1 MGLFGFSR
9 QNDSQPE
16 SETQEEALTASPA
29 ESAVQLSVESSQLPK
44 EADDTEIDE
53 PDITTEPVVLDE
65 AHENLAQARVVE
77 SQASLP
83 EEDNNHGFASYAPKP
98 GSIEETGL
106 HINLL
111 LELLI
116 KHIYRSGVSD
126 LQQLSKD
133 LCLSGSI
140 VKALLDEAK
149 QKAWVEN
156 PSSNDN
162 GQFRYSLSNIGTL
175 EAEKAFLK
183 RGYLGP
189 APIPLELYQKVSK
202 IQSNRTQVLTEAEMR
217 EGFGDL
223 VFPDEVINSVGP
235 ALNSTKPILIYGGAG
250 TGKSYFC
257 RHLNR
262 LFGETVLIPYAI
274 EINNEI
280 IQVFDPELHHV
291 KDQHQASNVVSA
303 LRIADGYDRR
313 WLACER
319 PLLVTGGELT
329 LSMLEVQFDN
339 ASRCF
344 LPPIQLKA
352 NNGIL
357 FLDDL
362 GRQRVTPKELFN
374 RWILPLEERR
384 DFLALQNGQH
394 FEVPFELLLLFSTNL
409 TPQEL
414 IDDAFLRRLG
424 YKIQFQPL
432 SKELYQQIWFRECE
446 RFELNCDNQQF
457 DYLINMLH
465 QPNNKPYLACYP
477 RDILS
482 IVRDQVL
489 FKNLPNSVNR
499 ELIDFAWQSYF
510 VA

>member
-1 MGLFGFSR
+1 MANKSS
-9 QNDSQPE
+9 NES
-16 SETQEEALTASPA
+16 SETIDNEF
-29 ESAVQLSVESSQLPK
+29 SV
-44 EADDTEIDE
+44 
-53 PDITTEPVVLDE
+53 
-65 AHENLAQARVVE
+65 
-77 SQASLP
+77 
-83 EEDNNHGFASYAPKP
+83 YAPRP
-98 GSIEETGL
+98 GNIEETGL
-106 HINLL
+106 SINLL

-116 KHIYRSGVSD
+116 KHIYRAGVID

-133 LCLSGSI
+133 LSLSGSI
-140 VKALLDEAK
+140 VKLLLDEAK
-149 QKAWVEN
+149 QKTWVEN
-156 PSSNDN
+156 PSSADN
-162 GQFRYSLSNIGTL
+162 GQFRYTLSNIGVL

-189 APIPLELYQKVSK
+189 APIPLEQYQRVTQ
-202 IQSNRTQVLTEAEMR
+202 IQSNRTQALTEQQMR
-217 EGFGDL
+217 DGFADL
-223 VFPDEVINSVGP
+223 VFPDEVIGSVGP

-291 KDQHQASNVVSA
+291 QEAASMFNDPTISA
-303 LRIADGYDRR
+303 LKIADGYDPR

-339 ASRCF
+339 ASRCY

-394 FEVPFELLLLFSTNL
+394 FEIPFELLLLFSTNL

-432 SKELYQQIWFRECE
+432 SQKLYEQIWFMECE
-446 RFELNCDNQQF
+446 RFELECDSDCF
-457 DYLINMLH
+457 VYLINSLH
-465 QPNNKPYLACYP
+465 KTREKPYLACYP

-489 FKNLPNSVNR
+489 FKNLPNRVTKD
-499 ELIDFAWQSYF
+499 LINFAWHSYF